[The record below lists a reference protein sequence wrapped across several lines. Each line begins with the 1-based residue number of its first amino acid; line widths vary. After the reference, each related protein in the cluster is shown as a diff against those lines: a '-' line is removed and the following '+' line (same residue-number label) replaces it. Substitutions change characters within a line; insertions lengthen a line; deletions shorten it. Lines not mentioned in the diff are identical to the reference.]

1 MFPRLRSF
9 MTTLLY
15 RKRFEAS
22 LDEEVR
28 FHLDA
33 QTHDLLRAG
42 VPPLEAARRARVQF
56 GSIEAMKEGCR
67 QERGVRT
74 IDLGGPRWTLKSG
87 HWWTVENRPFP
98 IAARDVD
105 AGRELRVPARHEQ
118 RLG

>member
-74 IDLGGPRWTLKSG
+74 IDLGGASVDTPAIGGQLKTG
-87 HWWTVENRPFP
+87 HFR
-98 IAARDVD
+98 
-105 AGRELRVPARHEQ
+105 
-118 RLG
+118 